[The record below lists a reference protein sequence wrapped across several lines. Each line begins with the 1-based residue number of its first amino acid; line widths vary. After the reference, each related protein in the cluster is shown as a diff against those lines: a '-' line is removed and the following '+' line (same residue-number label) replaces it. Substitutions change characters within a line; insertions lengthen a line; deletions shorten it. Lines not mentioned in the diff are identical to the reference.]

1 MFRFHFGW
9 LLDLDWGPMTM
20 AATYGS
26 ESVGDVRY
34 AEDWPLT
41 AFRSRPFPNDTSAA
55 RCKRTSD

>member
-1 MFRFHFGW
+1 

-41 AFRSRPFPNDTSAA
+41 AFRSGPFPNDTSAA
-55 RCKRTSD
+55 RCKRT

>member
-1 MFRFHFGW
+1 MFRFFVGR

-20 AATYGS
+20 AAMYGS

-41 AFRSRPFPNDTSAA
+41 AFRSGAFPNDTSAA
-55 RCKRTSD
+55 RCKRT